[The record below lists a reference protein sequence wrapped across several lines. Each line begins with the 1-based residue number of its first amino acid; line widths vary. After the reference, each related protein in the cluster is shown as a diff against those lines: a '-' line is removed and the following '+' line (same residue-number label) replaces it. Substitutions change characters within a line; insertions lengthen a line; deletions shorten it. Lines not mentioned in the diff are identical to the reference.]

1 LCGIRLT
8 AMDALLAISL
18 LIGFGAITP
27 GPNNAIVMAAGMRGG
42 LKAAHPL
49 IAGVL
54 VGGLIMLAVAWTGST
69 SLLDR
74 FPEFAIFVTSTGA
87 AYLAW
92 MGSRMIWQPVQFGTN
107 ANNVTVQSW
116 AIPGTSLEMI
126 MFQFAN
132 PKAWTLLLT
141 ITALAAHD
149 FHGVIGFFT
158 LAGIFA
164 ALSGASLFFWALA
177 GTVITNLVTDAPG
190 IRRIEYIMGA
200 VFILLGVAL
209 ALSVLK

>member
-1 LCGIRLT
+1 
-8 AMDALLAISL
+8 MDALLAISL

-42 LKAAHPL
+42 VTAAYPL

-69 SLLDR
+69 NLLDR
-74 FPEFAIFVTSTGA
+74 FPEFTLVVTCTGA

-92 MGSRMIWQPVQFGTN
+92 MGSRMIWQPVRSGPN

-126 MFQFAN
+126 LFQFAN

-141 ITALAAHD
+141 VTALAVHD
-149 FHGVIGFFT
+149 FHGLIGFFT

-164 ALSGASLFFWALA
+164 ALSGASLFVWALA
-177 GTVITNLVTDAPG
+177 GTVITNLVTETPG
-190 IRRIEYIMGA
+190 IRRIQYIMGA
-200 VFILLGVAL
+200 VFILLGGAL
-209 ALSVLK
+209 ATSVFK